1 MLTTLIYRSQIP
13 LTHEINLSLLVEKAN
28 VNNMSHGVSGILL
41 FKDNVILQVLEGD
54 ESILEQ
60 LFSKI
65 KHDSRHFGVVEL
77 MRDYAPRRRF
87 ENVGMMYFDLDT
99 LEADAVLKT
108 VRQLSKLKSYLLT
121 EERVYKFIH
130 TFITQKRALPVSQY
144 FQPEKWSV
152 IPQRSPF
159 HTPERSPVDTQ
170 CCQFA
175 FQPIIEPP
183 AGHITSLE
191 ALIRNKDGGSPA
203 SFFASIDHNK
213 RYEIDLNSK
222 SVAFALAKEIDIG
235 DHKISINILP
245 MSLVVVPDAVEFLL
259 QEIKKYGLMPE
270 QVIVEVTE
278 DEMISG
284 FSQFS
289 SAIKKLRV
297 SGMGLAIDD
306 FGAGYAG
313 LSLLTKIQPDKVKID
328 REIITNIHLSGP
340 KQAVVRSIISCCHEL
355 EIAVVAEGIE
365 RIEEWCWLESAG
377 IKRFQGFL
385 FALPELNGV
394 GEIRWPVNTA
404 DSLVQA

>member
-1 MLTTLIYRSQIP
+1 MLTTLIYRSQIH
-13 LTHEINLSLLVEKAN
+13 LTHEANLPLLVEKAN
-28 VNNMSHGVSGILL
+28 AYNMVHEVSGILL
-41 FKDNVILQVLEGD
+41 LKDNFILQILEGD
-54 ESILEQ
+54 ESVLEQ

-65 KHDSRHFGVVEL
+65 KLDPRHFGVVEL

-87 ENVGMMYFDLDT
+87 ENVGMMYFNLNQLEGDT
-99 LEADAVLKT
+99 VLKA
-108 VRQLSKLKSYLLT
+108 VRQLSQLKGYLST
-121 EERVYKFIH
+121 EERIYKFIH
-130 TFITQKRALPVSQY
+130 TFITQKRHIPVSHR

-152 IPQRSPF
+152 IPQNAPF
-159 HTPERSPVDTQ
+159 HQPQISAIEGR

-175 FQPIIEPP
+175 FQPIIEPL
-183 AGHITSLE
+183 AGKITSLE
-191 ALIRNKDGGSPA
+191 ALIRDKDGGSPA
-203 SFFASIDHNK
+203 SFFASIPPDK
-213 RYEIDLNSK
+213 RYEMDLKSK
-222 SVAFALAKEIDIG
+222 SVAFALAKDINIG

-245 MSLVVVPDAVEFLL
+245 MSLVVIPEAVEFLL
-259 QEIKKYGLMPE
+259 QEIKKQGLEPE

-284 FSQFS
+284 FSQFR

-340 KQAVVRSIISCCHEL
+340 KQAVVRSIIGCCQEL

-365 RIEEWCWLESAG
+365 RLEEWCWLESAG

-385 FALPELNGV
+385 FALPQLNGV
-394 GEIRWPVNTA
+394 GEIRWPRESA
-404 DSLVQA
+404 